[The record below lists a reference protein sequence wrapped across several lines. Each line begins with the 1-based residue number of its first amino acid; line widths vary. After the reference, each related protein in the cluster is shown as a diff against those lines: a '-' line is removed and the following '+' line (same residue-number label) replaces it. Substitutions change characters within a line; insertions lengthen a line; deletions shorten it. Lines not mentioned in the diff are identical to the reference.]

1 MGVGRDAWPD
11 LRLRD
16 TITRS
21 GLLVDAVTGRLPA
34 PPSGR
39 GGAAVDTAAAR
50 SQVRADERRM
60 LLAALTR
67 ARRRLLV
74 TAVADADNA
83 PSAFLVEVA
92 RAARV
97 PVQDA
102 DGDPVIAPDTGDLT
116 LRGLVG
122 ELRRA
127 AVSGLLPGASPAER
141 ERARSAAALLAE
153 LGRDGPGPGVAGA
166 LPEDWAGIAAPTS
179 TAPLVGR
186 DDAVRISPSDVEAI
200 AACPLRWFLLRQGGG
215 TGPSTPQTLGLLVHD
230 VAEQAQREGLRGEAL
245 RARFEER
252 LPDLAYPDTWLG
264 DLAADHARQLID
276 RLDSYLSGVSGRVDV
291 ERRVD
296 VRLDLPVP
304 AGAGDAAG
312 AGDTA
317 GARGSV
323 AVRLRGRIDRIEYVD
338 GAPSSTGEQDR
349 PDDPLPDGRGE
360 RVRLID
366 LKTGARRPKDEDAAR
381 NPQLAAY
388 RLALET
394 KGYVVAGGALVL
406 LGAPPLRDGLTI
418 LAPKGAAL
426 ADSPD
431 PRTGRDWA
439 RELVASAAA
448 DARGARLTARTGAHC
463 ARCIVRDSCPAGPE
477 GRRSAA

>member
-1 MGVGRDAWPD
+1 M
-11 LRLRD
+11 
-16 TITRS
+16 
-21 GLLVDAVTGRLPA
+21 
-34 PPSGR
+34 
-39 GGAAVDTAAAR
+39 
-50 SQVRADERRM
+50 
-60 LLAALTR
+60 
-67 ARRRLLV
+67 
-74 TAVADADNA
+74 
-83 PSAFLVEVA
+83 
-92 RAARV
+92 
-97 PVQDA
+97 
-102 DGDPVIAPDTGDLT
+102 
-116 LRGLVG
+116 
-122 ELRRA
+122 
-127 AVSGLLPGASPAER
+127 
-141 ERARSAAALLAE
+141 
-153 LGRDGPGPGVAGA
+153 AGA

-264 DLAADHARQLID
+264 ELAADHARQLID

-304 AGAGDAAG
+304 ASAGDAAV

-349 PDDPLPDGRGE
+349 PDDPLPVGRGE

-463 ARCIVRDSCPAGPE
+463 ARCIVRDSCPAVPE
-477 GRRSAA
+477 GRRTAS